1 MEKMEN
7 GFLKQDSGEIKLNV
21 KRTFLIGFGFLSC
34 MLAWMVYNFQMPL
47 IFAGKLS
54 EDGVTFIRV
63 GLFGTGPERQLYT
76 GIIMTLD
83 NILAIVLQPYFGKL
97 SDRLESKFGR
107 RTPFMILGIPVAS
120 MSLFLMP
127 LSFLMPTWVTIFVS
141 FIGITLVFN
150 FAMAFYRAPIVAL
163 LPDMTPP
170 KHRSMGNAIINLMGG
185 IGTAVGFVV
194 PVSVGML
201 SFVKE
206 RTISTNN
213 FATQSF
219 YYEDL
224 FIFGITGMLL
234 LVTLVLFLILV
245 KEVPTG
251 KGFWKIAEK
260 PIPFDAETLQI
271 LPEKAD
277 QVEKEEKSSILND
290 LKELFTEKEK
300 SGVYIL
306 LAIFSWFFGYNA
318 LEANFSRW
326 TQEYLLLRGG
336 LISQLFLGLPL
347 ALLIVGFP
355 AAKIAEKS
363 GRRKTIKIGIV
374 FMIVSLIT
382 MIIAQET
389 LRGQVLG
396 GQTPNI
402 WGLAFGIAL
411 MGVGWALININSITI
426 VWQIAPKE
434 KIGAYTGLY
443 YLFSQ
448 LAAILSPIAMGAL
461 LMVGEMILGESAR
474 VYAWRVLLPF
484 MLISMVAALFFM
496 SRVKRGEAELTKE
509 ELEKLQQKYGDD

>member
-1 MEKMEN
+1 
-7 GFLKQDSGEIKLNV
+7 
-21 KRTFLIGFGFLSC
+21 
-34 MLAWMVYNFQMPL
+34 
-47 IFAGKLS
+47 
-54 EDGVTFIRV
+54 
-63 GLFGTGPERQLYT
+63 
-76 GIIMTLD
+76 
-83 NILAIVLQPYFGKL
+83 
-97 SDRLESKFGR
+97 
-107 RTPFMILGIPVAS
+107 
-120 MSLFLMP
+120 
-127 LSFLMPTWVTIFVS
+127 
-141 FIGITLVFN
+141 
-150 FAMAFYRAPIVAL
+150 
-163 LPDMTPP
+163 
-170 KHRSMGNAIINLMGG
+170 MGNAIINLMGG
-185 IGTAVGFVV
+185 IGTAIGFVV

-206 RTISTNN
+206 RNISTND

-219 YYEDL
+219 FYEDL
-224 FIFGITGMLL
+224 FIFGITGILL
-234 LVTLVLFLILV
+234 LITLGLFLIFV

-251 KGFWKIAEK
+251 RSFWKISKK

-271 LPEKAD
+271 LPQNAAE
-277 QVEKEEKSSILND
+277 VEDKEDKSSILHD

-306 LAIFSWFFGYNA
+306 LAIFAWFFGYNA

-374 FMIVSLIT
+374 LMIISLLT

-389 LRGQVLG
+389 LRAQVLG

-402 WGLAFGIAL
+402 WGLAFGIAM

-484 MLISMVAALFFM
+484 MLISMIAALFFM

-509 ELEKLQQKYGDD
+509 ELEQLQQKYGDD